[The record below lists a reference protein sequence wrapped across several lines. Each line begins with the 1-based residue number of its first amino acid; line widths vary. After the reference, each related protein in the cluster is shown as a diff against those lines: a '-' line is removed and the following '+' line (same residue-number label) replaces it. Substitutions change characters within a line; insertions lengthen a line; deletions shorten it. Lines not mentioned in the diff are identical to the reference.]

1 MKGEMKDG
9 VRLPSRE
16 DSLPKRFYKSAGVL
30 KTDDGWAVQLDGR
43 SIRTPM
49 KSALAVPTEALAIL
63 MADEWAAQGERIDP
77 ATMPLTRL
85 AHGAIDATSAN
96 RDAVLA
102 EITKYAGTDLLRHR
116 AEESVLVRRQA
127 EAWDDHLRWAKD
139 ELGAHLTTI
148 VGVMPTSTSPEALE
162 ALHTRAATYD
172 DWQLTA
178 LMQATALT
186 TSAVLGF
193 ALVEGRAIAAEIF
206 AASRVDED
214 YQIEQWGEDAEAQ
227 KRADFQKTE
236 CLAIGAMLGALQ
248 PPQ

>member
-9 VRLPSRE
+9 VRLPSRQ
-16 DSLPKRFYKSAGVL
+16 DSLPKRFYKIADVFKS
-30 KTDDGWAVQLDGR
+30 DDGWAVQLDGR

-49 KSALAVPTEALAIL
+49 KSALAVPTEALARL

-102 EITKYAGTDLLRHR
+102 EIAKYAGTDLLRHR
-116 AEESVLVRRQA
+116 AAESVLADLQV

-148 VGVMPTSTSPEALE
+148 VGVMPTSTPPEALV
-162 ALHTRAATYD
+162 ALQVRAAAYD
-172 DWQLTA
+172 DWKLTA

-193 ALVEGRAIAAEIF
+193 ALVEGRASAADIF
-206 AASRVDED
+206 TASRVDED
-214 YQIEQWGEDAEAQ
+214 FQIEHWGEDAEAQ

-236 CLAIGAMLGALQ
+236 CLAIGAMLGAL
-248 PPQ
+248 